1 MSLKI
6 TPEVEASMRET
17 KADMDRAM
25 KDPSFRAEVEETVLR
40 YDMQEAVAKLF
51 AKAVYAKRFAA
62 LPKRRHLSLNISF
75 GAGEPAMVGENAV
88 PPPSR
93 RQALAGAAPL
103 LADPS
108 GCCAGGYAEKQPN
121 GVRQP
126 KAAAVRRRRQY
137 GAK

>member
-75 GAGEPAMVGENAV
+75 GAGEPAIVGV
-88 PPPSR
+88 
-93 RQALAGAAPL
+93 
-103 LADPS
+103 
-108 GCCAGGYAEKQPN
+108 
-121 GVRQP
+121 
-126 KAAAVRRRRQY
+126 
-137 GAK
+137 

>member
-40 YDMQEAVAKLF
+40 YDMQAAVAKLF

-93 RQALAGAAPL
+93 RPALAGAA
-103 LADPS
+103 
-108 GCCAGGYAEKQPN
+108 AGT
-121 GVRQP
+121 
-126 KAAAVRRRRQY
+126 AAVRS
-137 GAK
+137 KVIF